1 MRTHDL
7 RFWVFLLFVFS
18 LLGTTAELLMLDH
31 RDSFTKLIPF
41 GVFTIGIVVTAL
53 VAFRPTPLT
62 LNVFRA
68 VMLLFVATGIV
79 GLYFHYRGNVEF
91 ELEMSPAL
99 KGWALIRGALTGA
112 TPTLAPGAMSQIGL
126 LGFLFTWRHP
136 AFTARRAAPS
146 QQSEITV

>member
-1 MRTHDL
+1 MRTPDL
-7 RFWVFLLFVFS
+7 RSWVFLLFVFS

-31 RDSFTKLIPF
+31 RDSFAKLIPF
-41 GVFTIGIVVTAL
+41 GVFAIGL
-53 VAFRPTPLT
+53 VATAFVAVRTTPLT

-68 VMLLFVATGIV
+68 VMVVFVATGAV

-99 KGWALIRGALTGA
+99 RGWALIRGALSGA

-136 AFTARRAAPS
+136 ALTARSAAS
-146 QQSEITV
+146 RQQSEITV